1 MADGRVVIAVDAD
14 GRPIRTLNSDLDQL
28 EGKGQKSS
36 RGIKE
41 IAVALGAVKIASVAF
56 NVLKDS
62 VDAAISRFDTM
73 QKYPKVMKAL
83 GFSADDSKKSVKR
96 LADGIDGLPTRL
108 DTVVSTAQRMTAVT
122 GNMNKSTDA
131 TIALNNAMLASG
143 ASTADAGRGMEQYIQ
158 MLSTGKVDMQSWRTL
173 QETMPIGLQKTAEAM
188 GFVGETAQTDLY
200 AALKDGKVT
209 FKEFQDK
216 LIELGTGTGELA
228 KLAKINSEGIGT
240 SFENL
245 KSSVIKGLANIL
257 QALDDVVKATTGKTI
272 AQNIDGLKAVTN
284 AAFTAIENSVRAAIP
299 AFKAVAKVIGNLPLE
314 IFEMLKDVATT
325 AFVSIGA
332 AIKVLIG
339 MFKLF
344 TAIVGSTVGMFVEMF
359 GTMLDML
366 RNVVPGFEMFENIVS
381 AVFELIKGMGPI
393 LKDFIT
399 TIGALLLIKQVAI
412 AFEASE
418 TAIRLYLVATKAAEL
433 GSKALAAVKGVLTL
447 ATNAQ
452 ARAELA
458 KNVVEKGGNIITA
471 ISTAAITA
479 KNVALGVL
487 SGTTSLATVAT
498 TAFNVAI
505 KALLG
510 SIGWVTAAI
519 GVLVAAGVA
528 LWKHFNKEP
537 EAAKKTREEFEKL
550 TEETKTLAEE
560 TEKHI
565 ADRKDE
571 MSALEGSA
579 KSTQTLISEIAR
591 LSEQEKMSTKD
602 KNQMEKAVEELNN
615 SMDGLNL
622 AYDKQNDS
630 LSKTPDQIK
639 EQVSALNELKTAQ
652 TAQEQINEIVKERNE
667 IEGKLS
673 EIKDKREALNK
684 TMADSPAGYK
694 KVAEAG
700 KELDEQEA
708 SLVQQQKNL
717 QGELTNTT
725 QIYEESMGSVTE
737 AVKNGVFEQKISYDS
752 LNEKQKEVMDSMR
765 SEYSS
770 LEEKA
775 GNAFDQIQQ
784 KSAISVDQMIENM
797 QKNQEAIASWSENI
811 ATLAERGVDQGLLE
825 QLRKMGP
832 EGAAQAAEL
841 VNMSEEQLQKLNGVF
856 RGVPETAMAGMKD
869 AFQLGKN
876 GVNEEVASI
885 MPTAKNTLTQSV
897 KDANFGEAG
906 SNMTDDIAAEAS
918 RTDGKV
924 KDALS
929 GVIDNAAKAGKEKAK
944 KGGKEIGENIPKGAV
959 EGITA
964 GKSDAEKASSDLAAG
979 ISTKAK
985 DKLGVHSPSRV
996 FHEIGENVTKG
1007 LDNGI
1012 QSGKDQPKQSIS
1024 SVVDQVIETTNRIA
1038 DSMENSGRNA
1048 MIGLANGI
1056 NANANSALN
1065 AARNVANQITET
1077 IQNALDIHSPSRV
1090 MRDKVGRFI
1099 PQGIAVG
1106 IDKDASEVVRSMRE
1120 LSAKTF
1126 GAITP
1131 ELALGGGQS
1140 IGKTGIGRQIINN
1153 QSASRTENYSP
1164 TFNFTIERADLSS
1177 DHSIEE
1183 TGEMLAQSAERKSRR
1198 RF

>member
-14 GRPIRTLNSDLDQL
+14 GRPIRSLNSDLDHL

-36 RGIKE
+36 RGIKD
-41 IAVALGAVKIASVAF
+41 IAVALGLVKVASVAF

-62 VDAAISRFDTM
+62 LDAAINRFDTM
-73 QKYPKVMKAL
+73 QKYPKVMSAL

-108 DTVVSTAQRMTAVT
+108 DTVVSTAQRMTSVT

-143 ASTADAGRGMEQYIQ
+143 ASTSDAGRGMEQYIQ

-209 FKEFQDK
+209 FKEFQDQ
-216 LIELGTGTGELA
+216 LIKLGTGTGELA
-228 KLAKINSEGIGT
+228 KLARINSEGIGT

-245 KSSVIKGLANIL
+245 KSAVIKGLANIL
-257 QALDDVVKATTGKTI
+257 EAINDVSKATTGKTI
-272 AQNIDGLKAVTN
+272 AQNIDGLKAVVN
-284 AAFTAIENSVRAAIP
+284 AAFSTIEKAVRATIP
-299 AFKAVAKVIGNLPLE
+299 VFKSFAEVIGNLPVRIIE
-314 IFEMLKDVATT
+314 SLKDTAITT
-325 AFVSIGA
+325 FKLIEIAV
-332 AIKVLIG
+332 KVLIG
-339 MFKLF
+339 AFKLLGSV
-344 TAIVGSTVGMFVEMF
+344 TAGTVGMLIEMF
-359 GTMLDML
+359 GSLLQTI
-366 RNVVPGFEMFENIVS
+366 RNVVPGFETFEKIAL
-381 AVFELIKGMGPI
+381 AVFEAIRSTGPI

-399 TIGALLLIKQVAI
+399 TIGAMLLIKKVAI

-418 TAIRLYLVATKAAEL
+418 TAIRLYLVATKAAEIA
-433 GSKALAAVKGVLTL
+433 SKALASAKGILTL

-458 KNVVEKGGNIITA
+458 KNIVEKTGNA
-471 ISTAAITA
+471 LSVAAATAATA
-479 KNVALGVL
+479 KSVAMGVL
-487 SGTTSLATVAT
+487 TGSISLATVAT
-498 TAFNVAI
+498 TAFNVAV

-510 SIGWVTAAI
+510 PIGWITAAI
-519 GVLVAAGVA
+519 GVLAAAGVA

-550 TEETKTLAEE
+550 TESSKTLAEE
-560 TEKHI
+560 TEKHA

-571 MSALEGSA
+571 MNALEGSA
-579 KSTQTLISEIAR
+579 KSTQTLTNEIAR
-591 LSEQEKMSTKD
+591 LSEQENKSTAD

-615 SMDGLNL
+615 SMEGLNL
-622 AYDKQNDS
+622 AYDRQNDS
-630 LSKTPDQIK
+630 LSKTPGQIN
-639 EQVSALNELKTAQ
+639 EQIAALNELKTAQ
-652 TAQEQINEIVKERNE
+652 TAQEQINEIIKERNE

-708 SLVQQQKNL
+708 ALVTQQKNL
-717 QGELTNTT
+717 QSELTNTS
-725 QIYEESMGSVTE
+725 QVYEESIGKASAALE
-737 AVKNGVFEQKISYDS
+737 QGVFDQKISYDA

-765 SEYSS
+765 SEYQS

-784 KSAISVDQMIENM
+784 KTAISVEQMIENM

-811 ATLAERGVDQGLLE
+811 AALAERGVDQGLLE

-841 VNMSEEQLQKLNGVF
+841 VNQSDEKLQQLNETFRNSSES
-856 RGVPETAMAGMKD
+856 AMNAMK
-869 AFQLGKN
+869 QGYEMGKV
-876 GVNEEVASI
+876 GVNDEVASL
-885 MPTAKNTLTQSV
+885 MPTAKDTLTQQMQA
-897 KDANFGEAG
+897 ANFGEAG
-906 SNMTDDIAAEAS
+906 SNMTSQIEAEVNS
-918 RTDGKV
+918 SKGKV
-924 KDALS
+924 GDALGNVVD
-929 GVIDNAAKAGKEKAK
+929 GVAKAGKEKSK
-944 KGGKEIGENIPKGAV
+944 KAGKEIGENIPKGAV

-964 GKSDAEKASSDLAAG
+964 GKSGAEKASADMAEG
-979 ISTKAK
+979 IATKAK

-996 FHEIGENVTKG
+996 FQEIGGNVVKG

-1012 QSGKDQPKQSIS
+1012 KNEQETPKQSIAS
-1024 SVVDQVIETTNRIA
+1024 LMGQIVEA
-1038 DSMENSGRNA
+1038 AGKFPDSMGNVGRNA

-1056 NANANSALN
+1056 NANANYALN
-1065 AARNVANQITET
+1065 AAQNVANQITQT
-1077 IQNALDIHSPSRV
+1077 MQNALDIHSPSRV
-1090 MRDKVGRFI
+1090 MRDQVGRYI

-1106 IDKDASEVVRSMRE
+1106 IDKDASEVVRSMRN
-1120 LSAKTF
+1120 LSNKTL
-1126 GAITP
+1126 GTIKP
-1131 ELALGGGQS
+1131 ELALGGAS
-1140 IGKTGIGRQIINN
+1140 IGQTGISRQIINN

-1164 TFNFTIERADLSS
+1164 TFNFTIEHADLSS
-1177 DHSIEE
+1177 DQSIEE

>member
-41 IAVALGAVKIASVAF
+41 IAAALGAVKIASVAF

-209 FKEFQDK
+209 FKEFQDH
-216 LIELGTGTGELA
+216 LIKLGTGTGELA
-228 KLAKINSEGIGT
+228 KLARINSEGIGT

-257 QALDDVVKATTGKTI
+257 QALDDVVKASTGKTI
-272 AQNIDGLKAVTN
+272 AQNIDGLKAVIN
-284 AAFTAIENSVRAAIP
+284 AAFTTIEKVVRSTVP
-299 AFKAVAKVIGNLPLE
+299 AFKAVAKAIGDLPTKTLE
-314 IFEMLKDVATT
+314 LFKEIAETAFTIVASTIKVATEILKFFAAT
-325 AFVSIGA
+325 VAASVGIAIDLFRSMIETLQEVVPPVKLLGDAIG
-332 AIKVLIG
+332 K
-339 MFKLF
+339 
-344 TAIVGSTVGMFVEMF
+344 
-359 GTMLDML
+359 MLDFL
-366 RNVVPGFEMFENIVS
+366 KSNGS
-381 AVFELIKGMGPI
+381 I
-393 LKDFIT
+393 LKDFVT
-399 TIGALLLIKQVAI
+399 TLTAILIIQKVAI
-412 AFEASE
+412 ALTKTEA
-418 TAIRLYLVATKAAEL
+418 AIKLYLVGTKAAEI
-433 GSKALAAVKGVLTL
+433 A
-447 ATNAQ
+447 
-452 ARAELA
+452 
-458 KNVVEKGGNIITA
+458 
-471 ISTAAITA
+471 TAAFG
-479 KNVALGVL
+479 VAQSVL
-487 SGTTSLATVAT
+487 AGTTSLATVAT

-510 SIGWVTAAI
+510 PIGWVTAAI
-519 GVLVAAGVA
+519 TVLVAAGVA

-571 MSALEGSA
+571 MSALEGSS

-591 LSEQEKMSTKD
+591 LSEQENKSTKD
-602 KNQMEKAVEELNN
+602 KNAMEKAVEELNN
-615 SMDGLNL
+615 SMEGLNL

-639 EQVSALNELKTAQ
+639 EQVSALNDLKQAQ

-737 AVKNGVFEQKISYDS
+737 AVKNGVFEQKISFES
-752 LNEKQKEVMDSMR
+752 LSPVQKEVMESMR
-765 SEYSS
+765 AEFQS

-797 QKNQEAIASWSENI
+797 QKNQEAIASWGKNISE
-811 ATLAERGVDQGLLE
+811 LAEKHVDQGLLE

-841 VNMSEEQLQKLNGVF
+841 NTRSAEELQALNETY
-856 RGVPETAMAGMKD
+856 RNSSQTAMNAMKEGYE
-869 AFQLGKN
+869 LGKN

-885 MPTAKNTLTQSV
+885 MPTAKNTLTQSM

-906 SNMTDDIAAEAS
+906 SNMTSDIAAEAS

-929 GVIDNAAKAGKEKAK
+929 GVVDNATKAGKEKAK

-959 EGITA
+959 EGIKA
-964 GKSDAEKASSDLAAG
+964 GKSDAEKASSDLASG
-979 ISTKAK
+979 ISEKAK

-1012 QSGKDQPKQSIS
+1012 QNGKDQPKQSIS
-1024 SVVDQVIETTNRIA
+1024 SVVDQMIEATNRIA

-1090 MRDKVGRFI
+1090 MRDQVGRFI

-1106 IDKDASEVVRSMRE
+1106 IDKDASEVVRSMRA
-1120 LSAKTF
+1120 LSEKTF
-1126 GAITP
+1126 GVITP

-1164 TFNFTIERADLSS
+1164 TFNFTIEHADLSN
-1177 DHSIEE
+1177 DQSIEE
-1183 TGEMLAQSAERKSRR
+1183 TGEKLAQSAERKSRR